1 MLKIGLLLVLIV
13 LIMTNT
19 SKGFVKAQRGRLLLN
34 DAPFYIRGAAL
45 LDDSTVWKK
54 SHKNPN
60 LDHIKEKDYALTALG
75 GINTV
80 RLVLKMDYF
89 IDQNGDINQEGFRF
103 VDKQLSFAKKHNL
116 LILLDMHNLPG
127 GAIQD
132 FLATADNKAFWNSR
146 NLQNLFVLGWQ
157 AIAKRYKDNE
167 TILGYELMNESIE
180 SGSKYWRL
188 MERTVTAIR
197 KVDTNHLIAIQ
208 PPQNQRLERI
218 DDQNLAYVFHFY
230 TPLYFTHQNVN
241 WTSTYKTDNKI
252 EYPGK
257 AKNYK
262 GFTLYYDKDVLNNT
276 MQQIVSYKERFN
288 IPIILG
294 EFCVSTFASEDSKRR
309 WITDVVNL
317 VQENNLNGYIY
328 WRQIDPTSSDLSRR
342 ENATTAV
349 INDRY
354 FSPAQFFSIRPN
366 MDTGFDVEEFYKNK

>member
-1 MLKIGLLLVLIV
+1 
-13 LIMTNT
+13 MTNT
-19 SKGFVKAQRGRLLLN
+19 IKGFVKAQRGRLLLN

-262 GFTLYYDKDVLNNT
+262 GFTLYFDKDVLNNT

>member
-262 GFTLYYDKDVLNNT
+262 GFTLYFDKDVLNNT